1 MPFISSETG
10 LAVGLKYG
18 SRANYV
24 AADIREL
31 IVSGILVPRE
41 SLRIDEVADFYQ
53 VSATP
58 IREALHLLHAEGFIE
73 RSVGS
78 GFRVYPF
85 TQEDIEDVF
94 LAHSF
99 VAGELAA
106 RAVPK
111 IDAATLSELRAVHFD
126 TLALIERGRLPRL
139 NEVNQV
145 FHQTINRASNS
156 PRLRWLTGF
165 YLKYMPQRRYG
176 NIRRWPEITVEG
188 QTNLLAALENT
199 DAAAARAAAAKNVN
213 IAGQA
218 LARHFV
224 ESVRK
229 QENRAIR
236 PGAED
241 LRI

>member
-1 MPFISSETG
+1 MPFLPSETG

-31 IVSGILVPRE
+31 IVSGLLLPRE
-41 SLRIDEVADFYQ
+41 SLRIEEVADFYQ

-58 IREALHLLHAEGFIE
+58 IREALHLLHAEGFIV

-106 RAVPK
+106 RAVSE
-111 IDAATLSELRAVHFD
+111 IDDALLSEMRAIHFD
-126 TLALIERGRLPRL
+126 TLALIERNQLSRL

-145 FHQTINRASNS
+145 FHQTINRAAKS

-176 NIRRWPEITVEG
+176 NIHRWPEITING
-188 QTNLLAALENT
+188 QRNLIAALESA
-199 DAAAARAAAAKNVN
+199 DADAARAAAAENVN

-218 LARHFV
+218 LALHFA
-224 ESVRK
+224 ESVRRS
-229 QENRAIR
+229 Q
-236 PGAED
+236 AEVPD
-241 LRI
+241 SSGG